1 MHTVCTVID
10 VTTAP
15 LKKLKIY
22 STIYIHVH
30 SLAKIIS
37 GAVITLNTVVYNNYY
52 LVLISL
58 SIVTLHTHTHTRPHN
73 TTHTQSIEFFFF
85 AILIFAVTI
94 IFAIMSFFYKYVD
107 PAQIAQSDQSD
118 EDASGG
124 GGGSDE
130 SSALILDKS
139 VGAESEQTI
148 PSGGSDLD
156 LDFGTTSEF

>member
-1 MHTVCTVID
+1 
-10 VTTAP
+10 
-15 LKKLKIY
+15 
-22 STIYIHVH
+22 
-30 SLAKIIS
+30 
-37 GAVITLNTVVYNNYY
+37 
-52 LVLISL
+52 
-58 SIVTLHTHTHTRPHN
+58 
-73 TTHTQSIEFFFF
+73 
-85 AILIFAVTI
+85 
-94 IFAIMSFFYKYVD
+94 MSFFYKYVD

-156 LDFGTTSEF
+156 LDFGTTSEFWEWSFRVLSCDYIPLCTCKVCEFL